1 MKLFEKFMYPILLI
15 IVFFAIYLARTDK
28 AYFETNLAVQGGFF
42 QCLIFGTILFASI
55 MCFYRASI
63 LKPFRGGTFSGCLIF
78 MGIIFLAFALDEI
91 SWGQVFFDFASPE
104 FFASRNLH
112 GKMNIHHLVI
122 GGFHVNDII
131 FTLAIKIL
139 ATLYFLILPFS
150 YKRFDRLKSYVNRY
164 AIPLPRYT
172 HTAAYAVIALLMSL
186 IPSDLRYIVFELCF
200 YWILVLMMY
209 NPLNDEVFSRVS
221 LVR

>member
-1 MKLFEKFMYPILLI
+1 
-15 IVFFAIYLARTDK
+15 
-28 AYFETNLAVQGGFF
+28 
-42 QCLIFGTILFASI
+42 
-55 MCFYRASI
+55 
-63 LKPFRGGTFSGCLIF
+63 
-78 MGIIFLAFALDEI
+78 
-91 SWGQVFFDFASPE
+91 
-104 FFASRNLH
+104 
-112 GKMNIHHLVI
+112 MNIHHLVI

-131 FTLAIKIL
+131 FTLAIKII

-150 YKRFDRLKSYVNRY
+150 YKRFDRLKSFVNRY